1 MPTRRTVL
9 VGALATMGLGALAAC
24 GGGNGGSGGNASTG
38 TAKPKQVIIV
48 TDSDPD
54 SLNPGLTTGYQ
65 ALDVNVKV
73 YEGLVWLDKE
83 GKPQPQLATKWET
96 SADNLTYTFT
106 LRENVKWHDGSAFTA
121 DDVKYSFETLL
132 KDNARAQGVI
142 SKIASITIKDPK
154 TIEFKLKSP
163 YAPFLIQMK
172 VFDTPILCKAVYEGK
187 GDVKSNPANRAPVGT
202 GPFKF
207 GEWKAGQSI
216 TLEKNTAYWAQGQP
230 KVDSLLFRI
239 ITEPQN
245 RVNAIVAGEV
255 DILPAV
261 MLPQANIKDIEGKP
275 NVNVN
280 KQTAIPALYFMQM
293 NQANVALAKP
303 EIRKAIAA
311 AVDRPRIV
319 TQAMGGLAK
328 PGVGAWGEGFPWA
341 VNKDSSYDK
350 LYKLDPAKAKTDVAA
365 AGGVAGGLRLTYD
378 AARPQFVAAAQ
389 IIKDNLSQIGIE
401 VKLEPLENSVF
412 RDKVYAKRD
421 FDMSLQSFSSSG
433 DPAIGYHRLYLTN
446 TGRTVNV
453 NPTGFANAEVD
464 KLLTD
469 AAAKPDQ
476 AERGKFYQ
484 QAQAIIDAAVPTLI
498 LFDELQADVNRTNIT
513 GLYVGVNPS
522 DQFGQVDVK

>member
-1 MPTRRTVL
+1 MPTRRAILIGSMAAAGMSV
-9 VGALATMGLGALAAC
+9 LAAC
-24 GGGNGGSGGNASTG
+24 GGSSGGGASSGTG
-38 TAKPKQVIIV
+38 KPKQVIIV

-96 SADNLTYTFT
+96 SPDHLTYTFT
-106 LRENVKWHDGSAFTA
+106 LREGVKWHDGSPFTA

-142 SKIASITIKDPK
+142 SKIATITISDPK
-154 TIEFKLKSP
+154 TIVFKLKAP

-172 VFDTPILCKAVYEGK
+172 SFDTPIMSKAVYDGK
-187 GDVKSNPANRAPVGT
+187 GDVKANPANRAPVGT

-207 GEWKAGQSI
+207 KEWKTGQSI

-230 KVDSLLFRI
+230 KVDSIVFRI
-239 ITEPQN
+239 LTEPQN

-275 NVNVN
+275 NINVN

-293 NQANVALAKP
+293 NQANAALAKP
-303 EIRKAIAA
+303 EIRKAIAS
-311 AVDRPRIV
+311 AVDRARIV

-328 PGVGAWGEGFPWA
+328 PGVGAWGEGFAWA

-350 LYKLDPAKAKTDVAA
+350 LYKLDPTKAKADVAA
-365 AGGVAGGLRLTYD
+365 AGGVPAGLRLTYD
-378 AARPQFVAAAQ
+378 AARPQFVATAQ
-389 IIKDNLSQIGIE
+389 IIKDNLAQVGID

-412 RDKVYAKRD
+412 RDKVYTKRD
-421 FDMSLQSFSSSG
+421 YDLSLQSFTSSG
-433 DPAIGYHRLYLTN
+433 DPAIGYHRLYVTN
-446 TGRTVNV
+446 PGRTVNV
-453 NPTGFANAEVD
+453 NPTGFSSPEVD

-476 AERGKFYQ
+476 AERGKLYQ
-484 QAQAIIDAAVPTLI
+484 QAQAIIDAAVPTLV

-513 GLYVGVNPS
+513 GLYVGVNPA
-522 DQFGQVDVK
+522 DQFGSVDVK